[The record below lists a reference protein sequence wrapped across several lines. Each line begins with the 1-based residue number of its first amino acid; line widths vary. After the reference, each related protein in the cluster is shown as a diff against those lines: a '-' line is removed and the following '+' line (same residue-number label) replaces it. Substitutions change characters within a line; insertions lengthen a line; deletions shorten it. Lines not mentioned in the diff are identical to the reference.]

1 MLVGPFNASTWT
13 GVSSSVSDA
22 AVLLSVC
29 VFSDTV
35 LSDPVLFVPL
45 LSVFVSVW
53 PHPANRSTIARIA
66 AAKPIFLFFFTFVST
81 LLFFLVYQL
90 VQFFYIFCLA
100 GNLVFC
106 LRRIFVDC
114 RLRLFD

>member
-13 GVSSSVSDA
+13 SVSSSVSDA
-22 AVLLSVC
+22 AVLLSV
-29 VFSDTV
+29 
-35 LSDPVLFVPL
+35 
-45 LSVFVSVW
+45 FVS

-66 AAKPIFLFFFTFVST
+66 AAKPIFLFFLTFVST

-90 VQFFYIFCLA
+90 VQFFHIFCLA

>member
-22 AVLLSVC
+22 AV
-29 VFSDTV
+29 
-35 LSDPVLFVPL
+35 L